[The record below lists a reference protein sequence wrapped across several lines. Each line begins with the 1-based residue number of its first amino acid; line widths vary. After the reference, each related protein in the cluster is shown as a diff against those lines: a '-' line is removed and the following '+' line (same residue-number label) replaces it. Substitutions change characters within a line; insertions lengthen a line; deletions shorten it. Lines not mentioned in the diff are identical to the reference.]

1 MAENNRA
8 KAIEY
13 LVFLIESII
22 KIIMVKMQIAAYI
35 TALRSPFFI
44 LINIILYVSF
54 FVKVKIFLTLL
65 SKKKGGEKS
74 RLYENGVINY
84 NINIKIFDKK
94 ERKFYV

>member
-1 MAENNRA
+1 MAENNSA

-35 TALRSPFFI
+35 MALSSPFFI

-54 FVKVKIFLTLL
+54 FVKGKIFLTLL
-65 SKKKGGEKS
+65 SKKGGEKS
-74 RLYENGVINY
+74 RLYENGVIHY

>member
-35 TALRSPFFI
+35 TALSSPFFI
-44 LINIILYVSF
+44 LINIILYMSF

-65 SKKKGGEKS
+65 SKKGGEKS

>member
-1 MAENNRA
+1 MRH
-8 KAIEY
+8 ISRR
-13 LVFLIESII
+13 LVL
-22 KIIMVKMQIAAYI
+22 
-35 TALRSPFFI
+35 PFFI

-65 SKKKGGEKS
+65 SKKGGEKS

>member
-13 LVFLIESII
+13 LVFLIEIII

-35 TALRSPFFI
+35 TALSSPFFI
-44 LINIILYVSF
+44 LINIILYMSF

-65 SKKKGGEKS
+65 SKKGGEKS

>member
-35 TALRSPFFI
+35 TALSSPFFI
-44 LINIILYVSF
+44 LINIILYMSF

-65 SKKKGGEKS
+65 SKKGGEKS

-84 NINIKIFDKK
+84 NINIQIFDKK
-94 ERKFYV
+94 ERTFYV

>member
-65 SKKKGGEKS
+65 SKKGGEKS

>member
-35 TALRSPFFI
+35 TALSSPSFI

-65 SKKKGGEKS
+65 SKKGGEKS

>member
-13 LVFLIESII
+13 LVFLIEIII

-35 TALRSPFFI
+35 TALSSPFFI
-44 LINIILYVSF
+44 LINIIIYMSF

-65 SKKKGGEKS
+65 SKKGGEKS

>member
-13 LVFLIESII
+13 LVFLIEIII

-35 TALRSPFFI
+35 TALSSPFFI
-44 LINIILYVSF
+44 LINIILYMSS

-65 SKKKGGEKS
+65 SKKGGEKS

>member
-35 TALRSPFFI
+35 TALSSPFFI

-65 SKKKGGEKS
+65 SKKGGEKS

>member
-13 LVFLIESII
+13 LVFLIEIII
-22 KIIMVKMQIAAYI
+22 KIIVVKMQIAAYI
-35 TALRSPFFI
+35 TALSSPFFI
-44 LINIILYVSF
+44 LINIILYMSF

-65 SKKKGGEKS
+65 SKKGGEKS

>member
-44 LINIILYVSF
+44 LINIILYMSF

-65 SKKKGGEKS
+65 SKKGGEKS